1 MAMPREAP
9 PPSVDERF
17 QPGAHWSSVRV
28 VADHV
33 TIPKAG
39 ERLSGD
45 VAVFRTVGAVSLFAV
60 IDAFGH
66 GPAAAEVADAG
77 AAHLEIASL
86 DQSVV
91 ELMGGLH
98 RALHGS
104 RGAAA
109 MLCRWTAGRM
119 EGCGVG
125 NVELAALR
133 TKIPV
138 VLTPGIVGGQVRVM
152 RGFDGAAAVGS
163 RFVVYS
169 DGISS
174 RMSSD
179 EIGLLPRAVACRA
192 IMERHRRSH
201 DDATVMIVD
210 VEA

>member
-1 MAMPREAP
+1 MK
-9 PPSVDERF
+9 
-17 QPGAHWSSVRV
+17 V
-28 VADHV
+28 VADHITV
-33 TIPKAG
+33 PKAG
-39 ERLSGD
+39 ERVSGD
-45 VAVFRTVGAVSLFAV
+45 IAIFRTVGAVSLFVV
-60 IDAFGH
+60 IDALGH
-66 GPAAAEVADAG
+66 GPAAAEVASAG
-77 AAHLEIASL
+77 AAHLAGASL
-86 DQSVV
+86 DQNAV

-109 MLCRWTAGRM
+109 MVCRWGGGRI

-138 VLTPGIVGGQVRVM
+138 VLTPGIVGGQIRTM
-152 RGFDGAAAVGS
+152 RGFEGPAPVGT

-174 RMSSD
+174 RMSND
-179 EIGLLPRAVACRA
+179 EIGLLPRVDACR
-192 IMERHRRSH
+192 IVMEKHRRSH